1 MKADEYY
8 TEEQWH
14 RALATFEGGFQII
27 SKEYNPRKFG
37 RINSICCNVLQ
48 QYDHYLPG
56 TEIKETAPV
65 KVSWRHDGKCYK
77 PGRNRFEA
85 FDLCKT
91 LKAIAKEDAKLAK
104 QSNPS
109 SK

>member
-14 RALATFEGGFQII
+14 RALATLEGGFQII
-27 SKEYNPRKFG
+27 SKEYNPKKFG
-37 RINSICCNVLQ
+37 RINSITCNVLK

-65 KVSWRHDGKCYK
+65 KVSWRHDGICYK

-91 LKAIAKEDAKLAK
+91 LKAIAKEDAKLTK
-104 QSNPS
+104 HS
-109 SK
+109 